1 MLQCSKIQSSIC
13 IAKWVIL
20 FQILNTFVLFFCD
33 KIVLFDRKPDRERA
47 EDFDHTS
54 RESNYFGL
62 SPEERREKQ
71 AIEESRLLYEIQNR
85 DEQAFPALSVCIE
98 RDLKSYYLEVYP

>member
-1 MLQCSKIQSSIC
+1 MATVQQISQIFVLTKQ
-13 IAKWVIL
+13 VIL
-20 FQILNTFVLFFCD
+20 FQVINTFAFFCD
-33 KIVLFDRKPDRERA
+33 KNVLFNRKPDRERV
-47 EDFDHTS
+47 EDFEHAS

-85 DEQAFPALSVCIE
+85 DEHAFPALSVCIK
-98 RDLKSYYLEVYP
+98 RGFKSYWVEISP

>member
-1 MLQCSKIQSSIC
+1 MTK
-13 IAKWVIL
+13 
-20 FQILNTFVLFFCD
+20 NVLFN
-33 KIVLFDRKPDRERA
+33 RKPDRERV
-47 EDFDHTS
+47 EDFEHAS

-85 DEQAFPALSVCIE
+85 DEHAFPALSVCIKKDFE
-98 RDLKSYYLEVYP
+98 SFGLKSLLNRS

>member
-1 MLQCSKIQSSIC
+1 MS
-13 IAKWVIL
+13 
-20 FQILNTFVLFFCD
+20 FFFFHD
-33 KIVLFDRKPDRERA
+33 ENVLFDRKPDRERT

-85 DEQAFPALSVCIE
+85 DEQAFPALSVCIR
-98 RDLKSYYLEVYP
+98 RDFECSQTFP

>member
-1 MLQCSKIQSSIC
+1 MYCKTGYFILGTQYIC
-13 IAKWVIL
+13 LL
-20 FQILNTFVLFFCD
+20 FYD
-33 KIVLFDRKPDRERA
+33 KNVLFDRKPDRERA

-54 RESNYFGL
+54 REPNYFGF

-85 DEQAFPALSVCIE
+85 DEHAFPALSVCI
-98 RDLKSYYLEVYP
+98 KGNYCLEIST

>member
-1 MLQCSKIQSSIC
+1 MLQKR
-13 IAKWVIL
+13 L
-20 FQILNTFVLFFCD
+20 FQVLNTCCLFFFHD
-33 KIVLFDRKPDRERA
+33 KNVLFDRKPDRERA
-47 EDFDHTS
+47 EDFDHTG

-85 DEQAFPALSVCIE
+85 DEQAFPALSVCIK
-98 RDLKSYYLEVYP
+98 RDFESYHLKVCP

>member
-1 MLQCSKIQSSIC
+1 MVQVKSNIC
-13 IAKWVIL
+13 ICK
-20 FQILNTFVLFFCD
+20 TSYFVVCIQYICLLSCD
-33 KIVLFDRKPDRERA
+33 KNVLFDRKSDRERA
-47 EDFDHTS
+47 EDFDHAS

-85 DEQAFPALSVCIE
+85 DEHAFPALSVCIK
-98 RDLKSYYLEVYP
+98 RNFKSYWLGISF